1 MSIKLVLDNRRKL
14 KDDRYNLSVRICHKG
29 NVLYLPVPNAQ
40 LTDKQYKQVY
50 VRESMDEGSIE
61 FRESANEFKTR
72 CERIYSEMSVYN
84 PKRFRELVYSKDKE
98 LPKTQVIKD
107 LFNYYIENYEGITL
121 KTRQHFRLSLNKLDS
136 FHPEL
141 TVQEVNPEFLRHFDL
156 EQQKAGLSRA
166 TIDGIF
172 RNLRRVINYF
182 MLEKKLIPRT
192 YEYPFGRGGYSIKS
206 FFGRKLVMRNDEIQK
221 VVDFRDFNNDKEME
235 YARDIWLF
243 LYRANGINF
252 ADLIRMRWDN
262 VQGGYLIFFRKKTQ
276 STRKNNIKPITVP
289 ITPKLQELIDK
300 VGVKRENNPFI
311 LGLLEE
317 GFAENTYENLS
328 HKIRSNINEKL
339 LEISKKLNLSVPLKL
354 KTARDCYATTLKR
367 AGVSKDNI
375 GEMLGHSNSVVT
387 EHYLASLDIEKTHDI
402 NKHIL

>member
-1 MSIKLVLDNRRKL
+1 MSTIKLVLDKRRKL
-14 KDDRYNLSVRICHKG
+14 KDNTFNLSVRVCNKG
-29 NVLYLPVPNAQ
+29 KVQYLPIPDARFTEAQ
-40 LTDKQYKQVY
+40 HTQVF
-50 VRESMDEGSIE
+50 VRESKDEQSINW
-61 FRESANEFKTR
+61 RVLANGFKTM
-72 CERIYSEMSVYN
+72 CERIDSEMSVYN

-98 LPKTQVIKD
+98 LPKTLLLKD
-107 LFNYYIENYEGITL
+107 LFCYYIDNYEGITL

-141 TVQEVNPEFLRHFDL
+141 TVQDVTPEFLRHFDL

-182 MLEKKLIPRT
+182 MLEKKLIPKT

-221 VVDFRDFNNDKEME
+221 VVDFKDFNDDKEME

-252 ADLIRMRWDN
+252 ADLIRMRWDSM
-262 VQGGYLIFFRKKTQ
+262 QGGYLIFFRRKTQ
-276 STRKNNIKPITVP
+276 STRKNNIKPLTVP

-300 VGVKRENNPFI
+300 VGVKDSPFI
-311 LGLLEE
+311 LGMLEE

-387 EHYLASLDIEKTHDI
+387 EHYLASLDIEKTHEI
-402 NKHIL
+402 NMHIL

>member
-1 MSIKLVLDNRRKL
+1 MPTVNLVPDKRRKL
-14 KDDRYNLSVRICHKG
+14 KGKMVNLSVRVCHKG
-29 NVLYLPVPNAQ
+29 VVLYLPF
-40 LTDKQYKQVY
+40 TKYTESQYDQVF
-50 VRESMDEGSIE
+50 VRRSMDDDSIAH
-61 FRESANEFKTR
+61 RVAANQFKTK
-72 CERIYSEMSVYN
+72 CEKIYADMSIFN
-84 PKRFRELVYSKDKE
+84 PKRFRELAYSKDKD
-98 LPKTQVIKD
+98 LPKTLILKD

-121 KTRQHFRLSLNKLDS
+121 KTRHHFKLSINKLETFRS
-136 FHPEL
+136 GI
-141 TVQEVNPEFLRHFDL
+141 TVQDITPEFLRHFDL
-156 EQQKAGLSRA
+156 EQQKTGLSRS

-172 RNLRRVINYF
+172 RNLRRVLNYF

-221 VVDFRDFNNDKEME
+221 VVEFKGFNGDNEME

-252 ADLIRMRWDN
+252 ADLIRMSWDCM
-262 VQGGYLIFFRKKTQ
+262 QGGYLIFYRRKTI

-300 VGVKRENNPFI
+300 VGIKDSPFI

-328 HKIRSNINEKL
+328 HKIRSNLNDKL
-339 LEISKKLNLSVPLKL
+339 VEISKKLKLSVPLKL

-375 GEMLGHSNSVVT
+375 GEMLGHSNSIVT

-402 NKHIL
+402 NQHIL